1 MTFFNDSSSTSPGC
15 ISRAYSRVPN
25 GDGPGYESK
34 YPRRSCRWSRNRC
47 PLVVICVCATL
58 LLLYPI
64 FRFSEVPD
72 IREYRVYRYW
82 QKGQLAKSSRIE
94 PILGNSSNPLQLY
107 YPPVGEDFR
116 PHVAPYNH
124 APAERPRTPLL
135 IPFTRNNDMLRQ
147 AVLGYIAAGW
157 PREDIV
163 IIDNGGT
170 LDASSSNL
178 LSRDNPFFVD
188 YELYRKRY
196 GVAILQTP
204 TLLNFAQL
212 QNYFLRLAISQGWPY
227 FFWSHMDVGIIGDE
241 ATSPY
246 KSFYEKVLDVLDE
259 STAPHPNKNI
269 TWSIQLNETRATM
282 GNWAIKFFQF
292 DNLAL
297 VNVDA
302 WRVIGQWDTFVP
314 YYNTDCDAYARVLF
328 HGYTKDD
335 VSAGHIF
342 DVADQISADLDEL
355 ETKLFPA
362 AQISLNATAAAAQ
375 LAQYRAE
382 VAALQNETFI
392 TPEQAVYSPGQYIL
406 NDPDQRPNSARFQRL
421 FNDFAAMQTKKYST
435 ERNSWQNQQKG
446 GKGEPWTYDPR
457 GFQRAWWETAG
468 YGRDLYTKKWGTLD
482 CRLSNVKLTDEW
494 ASEYPELHPKPE
506 PSSSSSSSSSS
517 SVATPTES
525 STSPEDALQML
536 ATTTATDVAI
546 EMATATATAALDS
559 QDQQTGAAGQSEQS
573 VEYERERLRV
583 LAEMAKIKAFE
594 KELELAGGTHH
605 DWAGMDDDE
614 VDVGAVAK
622 KDKMK
627 RLVKHSVVVGED
639 GHSEVEE
646 QQQQQQR
653 RPALK
658 KRWVQRA
665 SSGEWY
671 LG

>member
-1 MTFFNDSSSTSPGC
+1 MTFFNDSPNTSPGC

-25 GDGPGYESK
+25 EDGRDYESRAFA
-34 YPRRSCRWSRNRC
+34 RRSSCRSSRNRC
-47 PLVVICVCATL
+47 PLIVIGTCALL
-58 LLLYPI
+58 LLLYPL

-82 QKGQLAKSSRIE
+82 QKGQLADESSRIQ

-107 YPPVGEDFR
+107 YPPLGDDFR

-124 APAERPRTPLL
+124 APEERPRTPLL

-163 IIDNGGT
+163 IVDNGGT
-170 LDASSSNL
+170 MDASSSGI
-178 LSRDNPFFVD
+178 LSRNNPFFVD

-212 QNYFLRLAISQGWPY
+212 QNFFLRLAISQGWPY

-246 KSFYEKVLDVLDE
+246 KSFYEKVLDVLDQ
-259 STAPHPNKNI
+259 STAPHPNHNI

-302 WRVIGQWDTFVP
+302 WRTIGQWDTFVP

-342 DVADQISADLDEL
+342 DVADELSEDLDEI
-355 ETKLFPA
+355 EAKLFPA
-362 AQISLNATAAAAQ
+362 SQLTLN
-375 LAQYRAE
+375 E
-382 VAALQNETFI
+382 
-392 TPEQAVYSPGQYIL
+392 SPGQYLL
-406 NDPDQRPNSARFQRL
+406 NDPDMRPNSARFQRL

-435 ERNSWQNQQKG
+435 ERNSWQDKQKG

-468 YGRDLYTKKWGTLD
+468 YGRNLYTKKWGTLD
-482 CRLSNVKLTDEW
+482 CRLANVKLEDEW
-494 ASEYPELHPKPE
+494 
-506 PSSSSSSSSSS
+506 
-517 SVATPTES
+517 
-525 STSPEDALQML
+525 
-536 ATTTATDVAI
+536 
-546 EMATATATAALDS
+546 
-559 QDQQTGAAGQSEQS
+559 
-573 VEYERERLRV
+573 
-583 LAEMAKIKAFE
+583 
-594 KELELAGGTHH
+594 
-605 DWAGMDDDE
+605 
-614 VDVGAVAK
+614 
-622 KDKMK
+622 
-627 RLVKHSVVVGED
+627 
-639 GHSEVEE
+639 
-646 QQQQQQR
+646 
-653 RPALK
+653 
-658 KRWVQRA
+658 
-665 SSGEWY
+665 
-671 LG
+671 

>member
-1 MTFFNDSSSTSPGC
+1 MTFFNDSPNTSPGC

-25 GDGPGYESK
+25 EEGRDYESRAFA
-34 YPRRSCRWSRNRC
+34 RRSCCRSSSRNRL
-47 PLVVICVCATL
+47 PLVVIGACAML
-58 LLLYPI
+58 LLLYPL

-72 IREYRVYRYW
+72 IREYRMYRYW
-82 QKGQLAKSSRIE
+82 QKGQLADKSSRIQ

-107 YPPVGEDFR
+107 YPPIGDDFR

-124 APAERPRTPLL
+124 APEERPRTPLL

-170 LDASSSNL
+170 LDASSSGV

-196 GVAILQTP
+196 GVAILQTA
-204 TLLNFAQL
+204 TLQNFAQL
-212 QNYFLRLAISQGWPY
+212 QNFFLRLAISQGWPY

-246 KSFYEKVLDVLDE
+246 KSFYEKVLDVLDQ
-259 STAPHPNKNI
+259 STAPHPNHNI
-269 TWSIQLNETRATM
+269 TWSINLNETRATM

-302 WRVIGQWDTFVP
+302 WRTIGQWDTFVP

-342 DVADQISADLDEL
+342 DVADQLSDDLDEI
-355 ETKLFPA
+355 EAKLFPA
-362 AQISLNATAAAAQ
+362 SQLSLNASAAALQ

-382 VAALQNETFI
+382 VAALQNESFI
-392 TPEQAVYSPGQYIL
+392 APSQAVYSPGQFLL
-406 NDPDQRPNSARFQRL
+406 NVPDMRPNSARFQRL

-435 ERNSWQNQQKG
+435 ERNSWQDMQKG

-468 YGRDLYTKKWGTLD
+468 YGRNLYTKKWGTLD
-482 CRLSNVKLTDEW
+482 CRLSKVKLADEW

-506 PSSSSSSSSSS
+506 PSSSSSSSSSAEPTS
-517 SVATPTES
+517 STSSEEQALLTTITATPT
-525 STSPEDALQML
+525 DA
-536 ATTTATDVAI
+536 ATDPTPQQSGDPQSPDA
-546 EMATATATAALDS
+546 AAAL
-559 QDQQTGAAGQSEQS
+559 ALEH
-573 VEYERERLRV
+573 ERLRV

-594 KELELAGGTHH
+594 KELELGGGTHH
-605 DWAGMDDDE
+605 DWAVGLEDE
-614 VDVGAVAK
+614 EEEEEEEDACG
-622 KDKMK
+622 
-627 RLVKHSVVVGED
+627 VVC
-639 GHSEVEE
+639 
-646 QQQQQQR
+646 
-653 RPALK
+653 
-658 KRWVQRA
+658 
-665 SSGEWY
+665 
-671 LG
+671 